1 MKYLIMGFGKFGRLA
16 FDRLK
21 ERFPD
26 RPLLVVEREEDLASL
41 GTPPL
46 VLTHKGDAVSFLL
59 EAPGVEDRDIV
70 IPMVPFHL
78 AAAYLC
84 ARLSDMEPITLP
96 KELADQVPNPFPLDD
111 SNLCCS
117 LAHFLCPDDCPEGDY
132 CTVTGERRDK
142 PLYGILEELDAPGF
156 QVVVQRSYQILPGVG
171 GYRMDELRNLPGMVT
186 SRRCIVATSCKCHG
200 ILTGIGNPIE
210 PPNAKTP

>member
-26 RPLLVVEREEDLASL
+26 RPLLVVERKEGLTGL
-41 GTPPL
+41 GPPSL
-46 VLTHKGDAVSFLL
+46 VLTHRGDAVSFLV
-59 EAPGVEDRDIV
+59 EEPGLEDRDVV

-84 ARLSDMEPITLP
+84 ARLSDMEPVTLP
-96 KELADQVPNPFPLDD
+96 KELANQVPNPFSLDD

-117 LAHFLCPDDCPEGDY
+117 FAHFLCPDDCPEGDY
-132 CTVTGERRDK
+132 CTVTGERRDE
-142 PLYGILEELDAPGF
+142 PLYGVLERLEAPGF
-156 QVVVQRSYQILPGVG
+156 QVLVQRSHQILPGVG
-171 GYRMDELRNLPGMVT
+171 GYRMDELRKLAGTVT
-186 SRRCIVATSCKCHG
+186 SSRCIVATSCKCHG
-200 ILTGIGNPIE
+200 ILTAIGNPVE
-210 PPNAKTP
+210 PPTTRT